1 MRSLFILV
9 YICVSLA
16 ACSGRKTVLIDGAL
30 QSEQQLDKM
39 DTALIFS
46 SVEYKRGKAPEF
58 YQQWNKTKLVVVKT
72 KSYERK
78 LQVERYQLLNRM
90 LDSANHGVSILIV
103 SDGLIVPE
111 LSQQDLRKLPAA
123 SLSNVWIMDAQTAK
137 TIYGSKAKPVTLL
150 INTYQPPT
158 IHPMTDH

>member
-1 MRSLFILV
+1 MRGPLILIYISLLF
-9 YICVSLA
+9 A

-30 QSEQQLDKM
+30 QSMQQLDKM

-78 LQVERYQLLNRM
+78 LQVERYQLLNSM
-90 LDSANHGVSILIV
+90 LDSATHGVSMLIV
-103 SDGLIVPE
+103 CDGLIVPE
-111 LSQQDLRKLPAA
+111 LSQQDLRRIPAA
-123 SLSNVWIMDAQTAK
+123 SLSNAWIMDAQTAK
-137 TIYGSKAKPVTLL
+137 TIYGSQAKPLTLL
-150 INTYQPPT
+150 INTYQPPINS
-158 IHPMTDH
+158 IH